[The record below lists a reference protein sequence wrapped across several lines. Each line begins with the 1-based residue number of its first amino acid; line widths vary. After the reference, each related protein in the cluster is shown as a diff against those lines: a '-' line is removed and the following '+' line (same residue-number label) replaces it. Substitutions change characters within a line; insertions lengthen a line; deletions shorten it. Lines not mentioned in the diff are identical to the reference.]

1 MLLTNYNSHAIVKY
15 ESPSFEHPP
24 KHALPQVQL
33 HPSLPHSRF
42 FPFLQSQHSKR
53 LPHSS
58 QKHRGIPPLRTKMK
72 PQPSILLSQNAC
84 RHIYDSGRRCRFPVL
99 QNANFCVR
107 HIQSQLKA
115 NFDAD
120 LTRHFGPNP
129 LNFRSAC
136 EVNDFLCSLA
146 KLLVEDRIP
155 VRRASVLAYVASLE
169 LRTLPEID
177 QELGHTRVDDDVPLI
192 IFDRPQPLESS
203 DPPAP
208 AIHETPVTTGPSPS

>member
-1 MLLTNYNSHAIVKY
+1 MN
-15 ESPSFEHPP
+15 P
-24 KHALPQVQL
+24 
-33 HPSLPHSRF
+33 HPS
-42 FPFLQSQHSKR
+42 
-53 LPHSS
+53 
-58 QKHRGIPPLRTKMK
+58 T
-72 PQPSILLSQNAC
+72 LLSQNAC

-99 QNANFCVR
+99 QNANFCIR

-155 VRRASVLAYVASLE
+155 VRRASVLAYIASLE

-177 QELGHTRVDDDVPLI
+177 QELGLNRDDDYMPPIV
-192 IFDRPQPLESS
+192 FDRPQPIESS
-203 DPPAP
+203 DSPAP
-208 AIHETPVTTGPSPS
+208 LIQETPVTTGPSPS

>member
-1 MLLTNYNSHAIVKY
+1 M
-15 ESPSFEHPP
+15 E
-24 KHALPQVQL
+24 PQL
-33 HPSLPHSRF
+33 ST
-42 FPFLQSQHSKR
+42 
-53 LPHSS
+53 
-58 QKHRGIPPLRTKMK
+58 I
-72 PQPSILLSQNAC
+72 LSQTAC

-99 QNANFCVR
+99 QNANFCIR

-115 NFDAD
+115 NLDAD

-155 VRRASVLAYVASLE
+155 VRRASVLAYIASLE

-177 QELGHTRVDDDVPLI
+177 QELGFTRGDDDIPRIV
-192 IFDRPQPLESS
+192 FDRPEPLESS
-203 DPPAP
+203 DSPAP
-208 AIHETPVTTGPSPS
+208 LIQETPLTTGPSPS

>member
-1 MLLTNYNSHAIVKY
+1 
-15 ESPSFEHPP
+15 
-24 KHALPQVQL
+24 
-33 HPSLPHSRF
+33 
-42 FPFLQSQHSKR
+42 
-53 LPHSS
+53 
-58 QKHRGIPPLRTKMK
+58 MK
-72 PQPSILLSQNAC
+72 PQPSTLLSQNAC

-99 QNANFCVR
+99 QNANFCIR

-136 EVNDFLCSLA
+136 EVNFFLCSLA

-155 VRRASVLAYVASLE
+155 VCRASVLAYIASLE

-177 QELGHTRVDDDVPLI
+177 EELGSNTDDDIPLI
-192 IFDRPQPLESS
+192 DFGRPQPIESS
-203 DPPAP
+203 DSPAP
-208 AIHETPVTTGPSPS
+208 FIKETPVTTGPSPS